1 VVVAAL
7 LSGLLGVACAP
18 SLSTFQP
25 AHVAP
30 KGHVMASAAIE
41 GGVSVGGVE
50 SLVSAGKAVARR
62 GQEQGTLTPD
72 ETWQVLDA
80 GVDVLL
86 ASASIGYR
94 FAAAYTPVERLEVG
108 IGYAGLAWRL
118 GARYQFLSH
127 ATGPFDL
134 TAGLGVA
141 RFSYEFPLSDQIPG
155 LSLDD
160 FTRWQIDVPVALG
173 TSRDWF
179 RVWVGPKILLTSFE
193 TQLTLSLPNQPAT
206 VARFEGQGAF
216 LGGQGG
222 VALGYRWLFLA
233 VELTLAEAFGTAHV
247 TAVGLD
253 PPTHDTKLSGLTV
266 FPTVGLIGEI

>member
-1 VVVAAL
+1 VVAAL
-7 LSGLLGVACAP
+7 SGLGGIACAP

-30 KGHVMASAAIE
+30 KGHATASAAIE
-41 GGVSVGGVE
+41 GGVSVGGIE
-50 SLVSAGKAVARR
+50 SLVDAGKAVAQR
-62 GQEQGTLTPD
+62 GQQQGTLTSD
-72 ETWQVLDA
+72 EIWQVLDA

-94 FAAAYTPVERLEVG
+94 FAATYTPVERLEVG

-118 GARYQFLSH
+118 GARYQLLSH

-141 RFSYEFPLSDQIPG
+141 RFSYAFPLSDQIPG

-206 VARFEGQGAF
+206 VARFDGKGAF